1 MAILDILTVPDPRLI
16 TKAERVEGITAVPSL
31 NDSFVRAISKMGV
44 AKWSFRA
51 LFARGDS
58 DKSGRRH
65 YGLWALLLLG
75 SLCTALPVSAD
86 EEPLPEEYR
95 PFVQRFIDAAEA
107 RDHQALANH
116 MKYPFKQEYP
126 IPAIKNPS
134 EMLTRFDEVF
144 DDAILKRIATSRVGQ
159 DWQSMGWRGIML
171 GSGEV
176 WMDFDGKVL
185 GINHQTAQAARLKAE
200 LIARQKSDLYPG
212 LRDYQSPELMWQTE
226 KFTIRIDYMG
236 DGHYRYA
243 SWAKGKVPSDK
254 PDLVLKNG
262 SVRVEGTG
270 GNHTYQFKSGPYRYE
285 CVVTVLGE
293 RGVPPGELVVY
304 QNDVEIVRQPVI
316 KVL

>member
-1 MAILDILTVPDPRLI
+1 M
-16 TKAERVEGITAVPSL
+16 KE
-31 NDSFVRAISKMGV
+31 
-44 AKWSFRA
+44 AKWNVRA
-51 LFARGDS
+51 LFNRNSNGGRG
-58 DKSGRRH
+58 R

-75 SLCTALPVSAD
+75 SLCTALTVSAD
-86 EEPLPEEYR
+86 EEQLPEEYR

-226 KFTIRIDYMG
+226 KFTIRIDDMG

-270 GNHTYQFKSGPYRYE
+270 GNHTYQFKSGPYLYE